1 MRSRLHRVIFIVVV
15 FGWCCGVVSV
25 SSAGDWF
32 RADSPLELYD
42 PLQPQIPRWIHLSLQ
57 AGDYRAEVEQAGS
70 ASVVRAIAIMPSI
83 LLTTPTTYLRP
94 YIGAGVGLSISEMM
108 PDSLR
113 PVWVPMQLEESFVMH
128 ISGGLS
134 YRLSP
139 RLTLTSSAR
148 FAQFKTS
155 DLVGRIAPPELPLSR
170 EGLDFSTYSVNLGI
184 QLNY

>member
-1 MRSRLHRVIFIVVV
+1 MRPLVRRAAFALLLLA
-15 FGWCCGVVSV
+15 WCCGTVSV
-25 SSAGDWF
+25 SFAGDWF

-42 PLQPQIPRWIHLSLQ
+42 PFKPQIPRWIRLSVQ
-57 AGDYRAEVEQAGS
+57 AGDYRAEVEQDGS

-83 LLTTPTTYLRP
+83 LLTAPTTNFRP

-139 RLTLTSSAR
+139 HLTLTSSAR

-155 DLVGRIAPPELPLSR
+155 DLVGRIAPPNLPLGS

-184 QLNY
+184 QVNY

>member
-1 MRSRLHRVIFIVVV
+1 MRPLLYWAVCLIF
-15 FGWCCGVVSV
+15 FLGWCCSTASV

-32 RADSPLELYD
+32 RADSPLEFYD
-42 PLQPQIPRWIHLSLQ
+42 PFQPQIPKWIHLSVQ
-57 AGDYRAEVEQAGS
+57 AGDYRAEVEQDGS
-70 ASVVRAIAIMPSI
+70 ASVVRAISIMPSI
-83 LLTTPTTYLRP
+83 LLTTPTTNLRP

-113 PVWVPMQLEESFVMH
+113 PVWVPMQLEESFIMH

-139 RLTLTSSAR
+139 NLTLTSSAR

-155 DLVGRIAPPELPLSR
+155 DLVGRIAPPSLPLSH